1 MTRILLEKLL
11 ELRLETPQ
19 MKTIHVR
26 YSKSAL
32 ESKWN
37 INQSWVPHFKP
48 TFPIELRPWLL
59 VEGERMDLRSA
70 DIVAGHT
77 GDLSLSLA

>member
-1 MTRILLEKLL
+1 M
-11 ELRLETPQ
+11 
-19 MKTIHVR
+19 
-26 YSKSAL
+26 
-32 ESKWN
+32 
-37 INQSWVPHFKP
+37 NQSWVPHFKP